1 MCKTFIMTLLFNT
14 SSAAPCNRPL
24 GLSSGR
30 LPNNRM
36 TASSEVNQFYAAR
49 LARLGRGKRGKY
61 SGAWCSRHKNHY
73 QWLKVDFGRLMKI
86 TQVLT
91 QGRQDYGQ
99 WVTSYYLSSS
109 VDNVHWAMYRFRSGN
124 KVRRNA
130 LRYIIPW
137 QFYDLDVIFGFASS
151 LLDVP
156 FWIIESAGCQQRTET
171 EMSKRKRVLNLSYY
185 FSTFFCIYV
194 TVFKKLYLLSQM
206 VPKAFMLKV
215 INCFLYTRSSSKL
228 IVIKTALSRTPSTL
242 RSMQDLWKLTH
253 ADGIDT
259 YAWGSSIMDVLP
271 VSDFVFLAI
280 ACMVFFRWGI

>member
-1 MCKTFIMTLLFNT
+1 MRNSTESLIFSNFWPELSRVARFPTADRREQRIWARGCDATDAIRMCKTFIMTLLFNT

-137 QFYDLDVIFGFASS
+137 QSYDLDVIFGFASS
-151 LLDVP
+151 MLDVP

-171 EMSKRKRVLNLSYY
+171 EMSKRKRVLNLRYY
-185 FSTFFCIYV
+185 FSTFF
-194 TVFKKLYLLSQM
+194 LYLHNCIQETLSFKPDGSQD
-206 VPKAFMLKV
+206 VYV
-215 INCFLYTRSSSKL
+215 ESYKL
-228 IVIKTALSRTPSTL
+228 FSLHS
-242 RSMQDLWKLTH
+242 
-253 ADGIDT
+253 
-259 YAWGSSIMDVLP
+259 
-271 VSDFVFLAI
+271 
-280 ACMVFFRWGI
+280 